1 MNHHEKCALV
11 HMNNQ
16 ENEKHQ
22 WNCFK
27 GHVRKGCV
35 MECRVNGEVVQ
46 KTEIAKMI
54 WKVALLTFFAS
65 NWITRI
71 SNNPAQIR

>member
-1 MNHHEKCALV
+1 MNHHRKCALS
-11 HMNNQ
+11 MNNQ
-16 ENEKHQ
+16 ENEKYQ

-65 NWITRI
+65 KWITRI

>member
-1 MNHHEKCALV
+1 MYFDNTVTHVQKGCLLQSIDYPESDKD
-11 HMNNQ
+11 
-16 ENEKHQ
+16 Q
-22 WNCFK
+22 WRNYFK

-54 WKVALLTFFAS
+54 WKVALTFVPE
-65 NWITRI
+65 NGT
-71 SNNPAQIR
+71 

>member
-1 MNHHEKCALV
+1 MKITYVSEMILKILHKGCLLQSITYPESDKNH
-11 HMNNQ
+11 
-16 ENEKHQ
+16 
-22 WNCFK
+22 WNYFK

-54 WKVALLTFFAS
+54 WKVALTFVCY
-65 NWITRI
+65 
-71 SNNPAQIR
+71 QIDF